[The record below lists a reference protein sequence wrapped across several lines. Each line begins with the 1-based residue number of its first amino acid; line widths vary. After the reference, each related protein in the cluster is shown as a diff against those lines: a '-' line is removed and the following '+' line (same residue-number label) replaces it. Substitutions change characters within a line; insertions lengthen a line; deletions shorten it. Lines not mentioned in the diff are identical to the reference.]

1 MSLVNLLRN
10 EKPAQRADKVLA
22 AYRQMDQENR
32 DAFRQLIADPEWSG
46 PQIAEAMVAM
56 GFDEIDGD
64 RINHFRRK
72 LRAGKVTL

>member
-10 EKPAQRADKVLA
+10 EKPAQRVDRVLA

-32 DAFRQLIADPEWSG
+32 EAFQQLIADPEWSG

-56 GFDEIDGD
+56 GFTDIDGD
-64 RINHFRRK
+64 KLNHFRRK
-72 LRAGKVTL
+72 LRAGKVKL